1 MKNKR
6 FAVSLVYTKRVKEG
20 TMIIMKMEIV
30 RSSSDEEAVEIVQLM
45 HLEEMRNAKLE
56 MYCAKPID
64 DKKR

>member
-1 MKNKR
+1 MKKER
-6 FAVSLVYTKRVKEG
+6 FAVSLVYTKRMEER

-30 RSSSDEEAVEIVQLM
+30 RSSSDEEAVEKVQAM